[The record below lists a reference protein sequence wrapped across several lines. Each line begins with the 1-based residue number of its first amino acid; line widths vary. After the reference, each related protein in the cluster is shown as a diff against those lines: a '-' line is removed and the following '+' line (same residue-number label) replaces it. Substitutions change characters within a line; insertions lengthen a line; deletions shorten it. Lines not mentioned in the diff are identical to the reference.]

1 MPQTWDE
8 HGNPVSAP
16 SQAWDEHGNPIAA
29 STGATQPTAQPTQAP
44 PVNPAVQG
52 AIDAAKG
59 FVGPFG
65 EAGGGMYDMA
75 KSALAP
81 LSDVAHGQFAQAG
94 RDTLQNDVMGAL
106 SPTMTYLGA
115 RSQGQPAISAGAQAV
130 GNVAGLPT
138 QTIAQASQ
146 EHNVPKTAGAILGT
160 LSLAALT
167 AYMGGKLVPP
177 EAAGLDP
184 RVAAFENSWRFGGFK
199 QLGDAVARVRAK
211 ALTNLG
217 EINKADVAHG
227 TPGAYA
233 PEMTK
238 LFDDLTSTMEGRDPV
253 AMPKANAAKDE
264 LSAQAG
270 KPMTFQEYAN
280 LRTRIGQLRA
290 AAVENSPDWGVLN
303 KLYNDMTTFGSKRA
317 SDLGMSNEWDNY
329 NRLYRQYK
337 LGTNEGPIGKA
348 LANDPN
354 PMNMRDAS
362 AFDFWNSLHDPKMR
376 SQANAALRD
385 LNENF
390 DLPDS
395 FLKLNKSL
403 MDISDMMKNKGMWNN
418 WRSRLGVASVFS
430 MIGVPHPFLSA
441 YGAMMIPEILKAH
454 AAESAAGDIANATS
468 GTQAPGS
475 YFGGEKPPSA
485 PSSAQGPQTTSGG
498 SVPPDLRSGAMSKVN
513 IDDKMRMTAAQE
525 LFNKDYDELTPAQQ
539 KQADAAIGPIYARP
553 GGADLTRT
561 RTQDMPRSGEAK
573 TPGMPVSAL
582 DDDELESI
590 AELKQALEARG
601 ITHISKADALK
612 LFETPADKA
621 AQVKAAR
628 KAK

>member
-1 MPQTWDE
+1 MPNDTPDFI
-8 HGNPVSAP
+8 P
-16 SQAWDEHGNPIAA
+16 A
-29 STGATQPTAQPTQAP
+29 STGQAGGVPDFIPHTPTPAAQAQPQP
-44 PVNPAVQG
+44 QSQVSPAIQG
-52 AIDAAKG
+52 TIDAAKG
-59 FVGPFG
+59 FAGPFG
-65 EAGGGMYDMA
+65 EAAGGMYDMA

-138 QTIAQASQ
+138 QTIAQASA

-238 LFDDLTSTMEGRDPV
+238 LFNDLTSTMEGRDPI
-253 AMPKANAAKDE
+253 AMPKASAAKDE

-290 AAVENSPDWGVLN
+290 SAVEGSPDWGVLN
-303 KLYNDMTTFGSKRA
+303 KLYNDMTTFGGKRA

-337 LGTNEGPIGKA
+337 LGTNEGPIGQA
-348 LANDPN
+348 LKNDPN

-362 AFDFWNSLHDPKMR
+362 AYDFWNSLHDPKMR
-376 SQANAALRD
+376 SQANAALKD

-403 MDISDMMKNKGMWNN
+403 TDISDMMKNKGMWNN

-454 AAESAAGDIANATS
+454 AAESAAGDIAGENA
-468 GTQAPGS
+468 GTVQPGS
-475 YFGGEKPPSA
+475 YFGGEKPPS
-485 PSSAQGPQTTSGG
+485 GG
-498 SVPPDLRSGAMSKVN
+498 SPQVGGGGGINLPPGPATQPVSVEGVGDMRSGAMSKVD
-513 IDDKMRMTAAQE
+513 IDSKLRMTAAQE
-525 LFNKDYDELTPAQQ
+525 LFNKDYDELTPAEQ

-553 GGADLTRT
+553 GGADLTRA
-561 RTQDMPRSGEAK
+561 RTENMPRS
-573 TPGMPVSAL
+573 S
-582 DDDELESI
+582 
-590 AELKQALEARG
+590 
-601 ITHISKADALK
+601 
-612 LFETPADKA
+612 DKA
-621 AQVKAAR
+621 AEVKAAR
-628 KAK
+628 RSK